1 MSKIVEKILEPSIVY
16 TGSSFKLKVKI
27 DVTQYHL
34 YSDYFN
40 KYYSQLLDKTYLE
53 LKEG

>member
-1 MSKIVEKILEPSIVY
+1 MSRIIEKILEPSVVY
-16 TGSSFKLKVKI
+16 TGSFFKLKVKI
-27 DVTQYHL
+27 DVTQDYL

-40 KYYSQLLDKTYLE
+40 SSYLQLINKTYLE